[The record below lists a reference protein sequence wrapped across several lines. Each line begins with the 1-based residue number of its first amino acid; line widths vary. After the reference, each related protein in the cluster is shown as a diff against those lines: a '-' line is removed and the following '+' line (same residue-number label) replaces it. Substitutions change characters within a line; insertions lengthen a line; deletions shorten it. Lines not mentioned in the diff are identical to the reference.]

1 MKLNDAID
9 IKVGNKQVKYV
20 YCGDYF
26 VWGCSII
33 KYTTNNSVEPDITLF
48 YKPENITKVTSL
60 YDAANNYGEVRFYGS
75 SKITE
80 IPFHLF
86 SDCSNVTSIIVPD
99 GISEI
104 GGNAFSGCSS
114 LSSILLPDSITEISN
129 NAFSGCSSLTHI
141 DIPDSVKEFGDWI
154 FTSCSNLQTIK
165 LSNNLTSIPYQCFS
179 GCSSLSSL
187 TIPSSVE
194 EIEYQAFFETT
205 SLNELVLND
214 GLKVIWKEILRGS
227 RLKTL
232 VVPETVEKLHY
243 RCFYNAVLLE
253 SIYFKSTTPPEAV
266 FSGPETDTTWSGF
279 YKSGSYTATGKTTIY
294 VPIGSG
300 DLYRNAA
307 GWNEFANQIV
317 EFDFNT

>member
-9 IKVGNKQVKYV
+9 IKLGNKQVKYV
-20 YCGDYF
+20 YCGDFF

-33 KYTTNNSVEPDITLF
+33 KYNTNNSVEPDITLF
-48 YKPENITKVTSL
+48 YKPENITKVISL
-60 YDAANNYGEVRFYGS
+60 YDSANNYGEVRFYGS

-80 IPFHLF
+80 IPGHLF
-86 SDCSNVTSIIVPD
+86 YECSNVTNITLPD
-99 GISEI
+99 GITEI
-104 GGNAFSGCSS
+104 KESAFTSCSS
-114 LSSILLPDSITEISN
+114 LSSILLPNSLLKIYSN
-129 NAFSGCSSLTHI
+129 GFSGCSSLTHI
-141 DIPDSVKEFGDWI
+141 DIPDSVTEFGDWL
-154 FTSCSNLQTIK
+154 FLSCTNLQTIK

-179 GCSSLSSL
+179 KCSSLSSL

-194 EIEYQAFFETT
+194 EIEYQAFNETS

-214 GLKVIWKEILRGS
+214 GLKVISREILTGS

-253 SIYFKSTTPPEAV
+253 SIYFKSATPPEAV
-266 FSGPETDTTWSGF
+266 FNGPDYDTTWSGF

-300 DLYRNAA
+300 NLYRNAA

-317 EFDFNT
+317 EFDFNA

>member
-9 IKVGNKQVKYV
+9 IKLGRKQVKYV
-20 YCGDYF
+20 YSGDYF

-33 KYTTNNSVEPDITLF
+33 KYNTNNNEKPVITLL

-75 SKITE
+75 SRITE
-80 IPFHLF
+80 IPGHLF
-86 SDCSNVTSIIVPD
+86 YECSNVTSITLLN
-99 GISEI
+99 GITEI
-104 GGNAFSGCSS
+104 NENAFGSCSS
-114 LSSILLPDSITEISN
+114 LSSISLPNSLLKIYSSVF
-129 NAFSGCSSLTHI
+129 AGCSSLTHI
-141 DIPDSVKEFGDWI
+141 DIPDSVKEIGSSI

-179 GCSSLSSL
+179 KCSSLSSI
-187 TIPSSVE
+187 TVPASVE
-194 EIEYQAFFETT
+194 TIGYQAFNETS

-214 GLKVIWKEILRGS
+214 GLKVISQQILTGS
-227 RLKTL
+227 ALKTL

-243 RCFYNAVLLE
+243 RCFHNAVLLE

-266 FSGPETDTTWSGF
+266 FDGPDYVTTWSGF
-279 YKSGSYTATGKTTIY
+279 YKAGFYTTTGKTTIY

-307 GWNEFANQIV
+307 GWNEYANQIV
-317 EFDFNT
+317 EFDFNA

>member
-9 IKVGNKQVKYV
+9 IKLGRKQVKYV
-20 YCGDYF
+20 YSGDYF

-33 KYTTNNSVEPDITLF
+33 KYNTNNNEEPEITLL
-48 YKPENITKVTSL
+48 YKPENITKVTGL

-80 IPFHLF
+80 IPGHLF
-86 SDCSNVTSIIVPD
+86 YECSNVTSITLPN
-99 GISEI
+99 GITEI
-104 GGNAFSGCSS
+104 NESAFNSCSS
-114 LSSILLPDSITEISN
+114 LSSILLPNSLLKLYSN
-129 NAFSGCSSLTHI
+129 VFTGCSSLTHI
-141 DIPDSVKEFGDWI
+141 DIPDSVKDIGDWI
-154 FTSCSNLQTIK
+154 FISCSNLQSIK
-165 LSNNLTSIPYQCFS
+165 LSNNLTRIPYQCFS
-179 GCSSLSSL
+179 KCSSLSSV
-187 TIPSSVE
+187 TVPPSVE
-194 EIEYQAFFETT
+194 LIEYQAFNETS

-214 GLKVIWKEILRGS
+214 GLKTIGREILAGS

-232 VVPETVEKLHY
+232 VVPETVEKLNY

-266 FSGPETDTTWSGF
+266 FNGPDYDTTWSGF
-279 YKSGSYTATGKTTIY
+279 YKAGSYTATGKTTIY

-300 DLYRNAA
+300 DLYQNAA

-317 EFDFNT
+317 EFDFNA

>member
-9 IKVGNKQVKYV
+9 IKAGNKQVKYV

-26 VWGCSII
+26 VWGCTII
-33 KYTTNNSVEPDITLF
+33 KYNTNNNVEPDITLF
-48 YKPENITKVTSL
+48 YKPENITKVYSL
-60 YDAANNYGEVRFYGS
+60 YDAVNNYGEFRFNGS
-75 SKITE
+75 AKLSI
-80 IPFHLF
+80 IPNHLF
-86 SDCSNVTSIIVPD
+86 YDCSNVTNIILPD
-99 GISEI
+99 GITEI
-104 GGNAFSGCSS
+104 KESAFSGCSS
-114 LSSILLPDSITEISN
+114 LSSILLPNSLLKINTAVFGN
-129 NAFSGCSSLTHI
+129 CSSLTHI
-141 DIPDSVKEFGDWI
+141 DIPDSVKEFTSST
-154 FTSCSNLQTIK
+154 FASCSNLQSIK
-165 LSNNLTSIPYQCFS
+165 LSNNLMSIPYQCFS
-179 GCSSLSSL
+179 KCSSLSSL

-194 EIEYQAFFETT
+194 TIESQAFNETS
-205 SLNELVLND
+205 SLNELILND
-214 GLKVIWKEILRGS
+214 GLKVIYGQILTGS

-266 FSGPETDTTWSGF
+266 FSGPDYDTTWSGF

-307 GWNEFANQIV
+307 GWNEYASQIV

>member
-26 VWGCSII
+26 AWGCSII
-33 KYTTNNSVEPDITLF
+33 KYNTNNSVEPDITLF

-75 SKITE
+75 GKLSE
-80 IPFHLF
+80 IPGHLF
-86 SDCSNVTSIIVPD
+86 YDCSNVTSIIVPD
-99 GISEI
+99 GITEI
-104 GGNAFSGCSS
+104 KESAFSGCSS
-114 LSSILLPDSITEISN
+114 LSSILLPNSLLKIHTAVFGN
-129 NAFSGCSSLTHI
+129 CSSLTHI
-141 DIPDSVKEFGDWI
+141 DIPDSVKEFTGST
-154 FTSCSNLQTIK
+154 FASCSNLQSIK

-179 GCSSLSSL
+179 KCSSLSSL
-187 TIPSSVE
+187 TIPASVE
-194 EIEYQAFFETT
+194 EIENQAFNETS

-214 GLKVIWKEILRGS
+214 GLKVIYRQILTGS

-253 SIYFKSTTPPEAV
+253 SIYFKSATPPEAV

-279 YKSGSYTATGKTTIY
+279 YKSGYYTATGKTTIY

-317 EFDFNT
+317 EFDFNA